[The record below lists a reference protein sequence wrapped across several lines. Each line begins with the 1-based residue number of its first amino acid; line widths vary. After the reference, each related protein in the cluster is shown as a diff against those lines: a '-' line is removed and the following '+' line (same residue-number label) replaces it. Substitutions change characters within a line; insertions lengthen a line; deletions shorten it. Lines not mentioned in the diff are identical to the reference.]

1 MLQGIEAGCESEAGS
16 LHIMNGN
23 CENLGGNHGALS
35 IISPAKRGHSGRR
48 PSMKPFHCE
57 SRGDRRRR
65 AGAALICQ
73 SLLFAG
79 SLMAAPL
86 GLAADQHS
94 NHGSVDQQGS
104 AEKII
109 YREGGAILHDR
120 MMEEIK
126 R

>member
-1 MLQGIEAGCESEAGS
+1 
-16 LHIMNGN
+16 MNRN
-23 CENLGGNHGALS
+23 IVSTHLGGNHDALPT
-35 IISPAKRGHSGRR
+35 ILPAGGHSRRR
-48 PSMKPFHCE
+48 PSMKSFQCV
-57 SRGDRRRR
+57 SRDRQRK
-65 AGAALICQ
+65 AGTALILQ

-79 SLMAAPL
+79 SLLAAPL

-126 R
+126 RQQEFIGKKGGYSNGAN